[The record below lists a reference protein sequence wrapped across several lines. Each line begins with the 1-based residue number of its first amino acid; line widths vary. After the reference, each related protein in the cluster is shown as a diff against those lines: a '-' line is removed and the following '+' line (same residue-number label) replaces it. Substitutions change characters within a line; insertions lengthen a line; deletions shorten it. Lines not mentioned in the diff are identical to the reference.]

1 MKLEQFRFSRD
12 DSIGEVHL
20 PLCQVIMILRT
31 TMIFMIILIILMAIM
46 IILMTAT
53 MPLILTIMIMMR
65 MVLMIPQKATWGP
78 WDKLILAPGQ
88 KGAFD
93 LEEWLYCICI
103 VWPLYLYFIC
113 ASVFVLLLYCS
124 FYLGVLEK
132 ESVDSKVLVCEICQN
147 QKGSF

>member
-65 MVLMIPQKATWGP
+65 MIPQKAT
-78 WDKLILAPGQ
+78 
-88 KGAFD
+88 
-93 LEEWLYCICI
+93 
-103 VWPLYLYFIC
+103 
-113 ASVFVLLLYCS
+113 
-124 FYLGVLEK
+124 
-132 ESVDSKVLVCEICQN
+132 
-147 QKGSF
+147 